1 MRKARLRRGKAKRS
15 DESFEFDLDLKDL
28 LVPLYSQQ
36 IFVTVLFQ
44 RRDRRGSGETAET
57 RNLRHQPNREN
68 LLRLTRIELALFP
81 LLGSRQDP
89 SILVD
94 NKQIDR

>member
-1 MRKARLRRGKAKRS
+1 MARL
-15 DESFEFDLDLKDL
+15 E
-28 LVPLYSQQ
+28 
-36 IFVTVLFQ
+36 
-44 RRDRRGSGETAET
+44 RRDDGQGTGETAET